1 MEDDIVFSRTRRL
14 NKKRKNKR
22 WLIILIGI
30 LVVFLLSVISAPI
43 ISQMMFSD
51 DEATEE
57 TTDSAEDESTDDS
70 TENDQANETTDDQGV
85 AENET
90 DAVTESDEDLD
101 TDDADVE
108 ADTDQTNSGDEPTNE
123 PKNPDDYDLTFSES
137 DDENVLSSYKADWD
151 AVPTSQTEPHTI
163 SFEQDTDDWNEML
176 KAATLAT
183 GINSEAMQ
191 YLWVSGNGPNKVI
204 TTYTDRDTQEHFRVY
219 IEWVEGEGYTPTQVD
234 LLREHD
240 QMSRFSTTS
249 ETETETETE
258 DDASVT
264 DASEDGDL

>member
-43 ISQMMFSD
+43 ISQMMLSD
-51 DEATEE
+51 DERTEE
-57 TTDSAEDESTDDS
+57 TTDTTDETTDESAED
-70 TENDQANETTDDQGV
+70 DQ
-85 AENET
+85 
-90 DAVTESDEDLD
+90 
-101 TDDADVE
+101 TDDATDADENNDTDVE
-108 ADTDQTNSGDEPTNE
+108 DDTDQNGDDTPADEPTSE
-123 PKNPDDYDLTFSES
+123 PKNPDDYELTFSES
-137 DDENVLSSYKADWD
+137 DDEIVLSSYTAEWD
-151 AVPTSQTEPHTI
+151 TVPTSQTEPHTI

-176 KAATLAT
+176 AAATLAT

-204 TTYTDRDTQEHFRVY
+204 ATYTDRDSQEHFRVY

-234 LLREHD
+234 LLKEHD

-249 ETETETETE
+249 ETETENDTSENVSS
-258 DDASVT
+258 DD
-264 DASEDGDL
+264 DNLE

>member
-22 WLIILIGI
+22 WLVILIGI

-43 ISQMMFSD
+43 ISQIMFSD

-57 TTDSAEDESTDDS
+57 TMNSAVDESTDDS
-70 TENDQANETTDDQGV
+70 TEDDQANKTTDDQGATEEEPDV
-85 AENET
+85 
-90 DAVTESDEDLD
+90 VTGADEDKGAD
-101 TDDADVE
+101 VGEDADQTDDGNESTDV
-108 ADTDQTNSGDEPTNE
+108 

-137 DDENVLSSYKADWD
+137 DDENVLSRYKADWD
-151 AVPTSQTEPHTI
+151 AVPTTQTQPHTI

-176 KAATLAT
+176 EAATLAT
-183 GINSEAMQ
+183 GIDSEAMQ

-204 TTYTDRDTQEHFRVY
+204 TTYTDRDSKEHFRVY
-219 IEWVEGEGYTPTQVD
+219 IEWVESEGYTPTQVD
-234 LLREHD
+234 LLKEHD

-249 ETETETETE
+249 ETETE
-258 DDASVT
+258 DDTSVT
-264 DASEDGDL
+264 DSSDDDNL

>member
-43 ISQMMFSD
+43 ISQMMLSD
-51 DEATEE
+51 DERTEE
-57 TTDSAEDESTDDS
+57 TTDTTDETTDKSAED
-70 TENDQANETTDDQGV
+70 DQ
-85 AENET
+85 
-90 DAVTESDEDLD
+90 
-101 TDDADVE
+101 TDDATEEQTADDHENERDDVTDTDENNDTDVE
-108 ADTDQTNSGDEPTNE
+108 DDTDQNGDDTPADEPTSE

-137 DDENVLSSYKADWD
+137 DDEIVLSSYTADWD

-176 KAATLAT
+176 AAATLAT

-234 LLREHD
+234 LLKEHD

-249 ETETETETE
+249 ETETENDTSENVSS
-258 DDASVT
+258 DD
-264 DASEDGDL
+264 DNLE